1 MNEWQAEGYEKQR
14 ANLARRTEDVKSKLR
29 FELTTRNKKINARN
43 AANASSAAEGAGGV
57 EELERTL
64 RKLSDGGDDDDAPFD
79 GEAMAAMEASPEE
92 HLSRMERSL
101 PNPKAMDAE
110 ARAYMERLRT
120 RRLEEQAS
128 LHPTL
133 DTAACTTPAEHLAT
147 QRLCSMYS
155 PS

>member
-128 LHPTL
+128 SHPTL

-147 QRLCSMYS
+147 QRLCSTYS